1 MGLSKF
7 KLSPNLK
14 VSSFPM
20 LPSQILQIEHMQ
32 PILIILEQFII
43 LKKKKNDLFR
53 HALIKRKEK
62 KSKGTK
68 KERKENGHTY
78 LYKLDRTKKVAKWES
93 DVK

>member
-1 MGLSKF
+1 
-7 KLSPNLK
+7 
-14 VSSFPM
+14 M

>member
-1 MGLSKF
+1 
-7 KLSPNLK
+7 
-14 VSSFPM
+14 
-20 LPSQILQIEHMQ
+20 MQ

-78 LYKLDRTKKVAKWES
+78 L
-93 DVK
+93 